1 MSHMIQIPRGAPA
14 GTRKSA
20 ILGPNGQPVSY
31 FLYPSPRHDLKSYR
45 RRYWLSADMKTNVS
59 SYDRWE
65 LVNYSRQLRAQ
76 IDILDTAIRQK
87 NGWAFGDA
95 WDPHY
100 VGRNTKWGQ
109 EAEEFLRLQFYPSC
123 NLRGPLYHF
132 KKSLTLS
139 GQSWDTDGD
148 DLMLLTESES
158 HFPLLAFYP
167 ATRIG
172 GTGSWPSGPGIG
184 GDSNV
189 VQGGMFDGA
198 KIFDGVIFDRNQRTI
213 GVRINNEDG
222 NYKDVSSF
230 SADLAYLPDWHDQGR
245 GIPRVAVA
253 LLRWMSLQDID
264 AFLEKALKRKAS
276 IGVKFKKEEGEAGL
290 GNEIITSEEATIPS
304 TSGPGAEQIES
315 GGDEPRVYFEEI
327 KGGEGYY
334 LNSTTGED
342 IEEFKYD
349 CPTKN
354 VEGFIARMQRGALAS
369 VGWFYELLN
378 LSESGRA
385 ASRLVC
391 DLANQSIWDQQSAGQ
406 LRAKRAVVYAIAK
419 AMRPVKNLP

>member
-1 MSHMIQIPRGAPA
+1 
-14 GTRKSA
+14 
-20 ILGPNGQPVSY
+20 
-31 FLYPSPRHDLKSYR
+31 
-45 RRYWLSADMKTNVS
+45 
-59 SYDRWE
+59 
-65 LVNYSRQLRAQ
+65 
-76 IDILDTAIRQK
+76 
-87 NGWAFGDA
+87 
-95 WDPHY
+95 
-100 VGRNTKWGQ
+100 
-109 EAEEFLRLQFYPSC
+109 
-123 NLRGPLYHF
+123 
-132 KKSLTLS
+132 LS

-158 HFPLLAFYP
+158 HFPMLAFYP

-213 GVRINNEDG
+213 GIRINNEDG
-222 NYKDVSSF
+222 NFKDVSSF

-354 VEGFIARMQRGALAS
+354 VEEFIARMQRGALAS

-406 LRAKRAVVYAIAK
+406 IRAKRAVVYAIAK
-419 AMRPVKNLP
+419 AMKHGFISRNDDGPDAYKWEFGLPKIISVDAGNDMREARENLKMGMTSHTIEAQKAGYHRNVIRGHRNSELDDLITDATAIHAKHPEVSFNTAMEMLEQRSPNPMMTIPAGKPAPAKAGTPN